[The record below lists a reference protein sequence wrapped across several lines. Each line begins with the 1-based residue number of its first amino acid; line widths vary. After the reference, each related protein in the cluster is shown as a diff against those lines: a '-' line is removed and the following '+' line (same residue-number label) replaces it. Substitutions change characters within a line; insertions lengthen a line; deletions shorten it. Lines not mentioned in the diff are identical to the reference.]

1 MTAGHVA
8 DRHRT
13 SRRDPDAIERLKGQF
28 PDFRDLPYTPFRSDL
43 YTVDDLYEGF
53 DADRPSSYEDTP
65 DAVVYRH
72 WLDTGGAQGCSVVES
87 LARRIH
93 DHSITEAIED
103 FIEGRE
109 VVAIMGGHGLR
120 RDDPGYRAV
129 TSVSRALARTGKL
142 MVSGGGPGA
151 MEATHV
157 GAWMARRTDDD
168 LDVAIGILGAAPTYE
183 PAGEWLASAF
193 EVRERFPR
201 PDDANGSH
209 HGAGHDP
216 EVSLGI
222 PTWLYGHEPPNAFA
236 THIAKYFANAIRED
250 GLLTI
255 ARHGVVFTPGS
266 AGTVQEIFQDATQN
280 HYETVGPP
288 SPMVFFGVDY
298 WTSDLPVLPLIRR
311 LGRGKPWLDEIL
323 VTDEE
328 SEAVDFIESHRR

>member
-1 MTAGHVA
+1 
-8 DRHRT
+8 
-13 SRRDPDAIERLKGQF
+13 
-28 PDFRDLPYTPFRSDL
+28 
-43 YTVDDLYEGF
+43 
-53 DADRPSSYEDTP
+53 
-65 DAVVYRH
+65 
-72 WLDTGGAQGCSVVES
+72 
-87 LARRIH
+87 
-93 DHSITEAIED
+93 
-103 FIEGRE
+103 
-109 VVAIMGGHGLR
+109 MGGHGLR

-193 EVRERFPR
+193 DVRERFPR

-236 THIAKYFANAIRED
+236 THIAKYFANRSALRQCKRI
-250 GLLTI
+250 
-255 ARHGVVFTPGS
+255 RHGTPDQNLV
-266 AGTVQEIFQDATQN
+266 ADAQEIVDDVDLVRHFRATQDR
-280 HYETVGPP
+280 HEG
-288 SPMVFFGVDY
+288 SFG
-298 WTSDLPVLPLIRR
+298 L
-311 LGRGKPWLDEIL
+311 
-323 VTDEE
+323 
-328 SEAVDFIESHRR
+328 